1 MCDKEL
7 LVAYVYDDIID
18 LDRARFER
26 HLRECAT
33 CRAERRGDAQ
43 RSRRPGRMG
52 RARADAGF
60 RLVSGS
66 QAVMARV
73 VDAGA
78 GLAAAAVLVL
88 ALASAIAQVEVGYG
102 PNGLTVRTGWGRA
115 AVQTAAAA
123 SDTDGHQPAA
133 AGRAARQRRCGNA
146 RGPQPSVDAARSVGS
161 HGGVLQASTTEA
173 RSSDAQIMRRVVDLL
188 SQSEGRQQQ
197 ELALRITQLNRDVD
211 AQRVADLMRIQ
222 QGQGRI
228 EAMTTAEA
236 VAHRDLA
243 SYILTSS
250 KQQQK

>member
-33 CRAERRGDAQ
+33 CRADVAAM
-43 RSRRPGRMG
+43 RSVRDDLLTWDTPEPTL
-52 RARADAGF
+52 GF
-60 RLVSGS
+60 RLVQDRKPSWR
-66 QAVMARV
+66 AWWTPAL
-73 VDAGA
+73 

-123 SDTDGHQPAA
+123 RTPTDINLPQPAA
-133 AGRAARQRRCGNA
+133 
-146 RGPQPSVDAARSVGS
+146 QPVSVDAATLAALNRRLTQLEASV
-161 HGGVLQASTTEA
+161 HTAGVLQASTTEA